1 MILYDFLSTL
11 SGAAAH
17 TAASYEI
24 AMCSAPRCLEN
35 IILLTSDEYEAHCG
49 RHFNVWCGG
58 AGNIQEKLA
67 ANYAQDG
74 AKMAILAP
82 LGKPG
87 LTRRPQDPANLAL
100 LGMLLATTLPNKRPR
115 WRQDNQ
121 LVKFM
126 APSGRKLPP
135 TWYWVGPS
143 WHFLGCSLLDF
154 AIHYLG

>member
-1 MILYDFLSTL
+1 MNMKHIAVAIL
-11 SGAAAH
+11 
-17 TAASYEI
+17 
-24 AMCSAPRCLEN
+24 M
-35 IILLTSDEYEAHCG
+35 SDVAE
-49 RHFNVWCGG
+49 
-58 AGNIQEKLA
+58 LA
-67 ANYAQDG
+67 TYRKSWQQITPKMGQDG

-82 LGKPG
+82 PGKPG

-100 LGMLLATTLPNKRPR
+100 LGMLLATTLPNKLPR